1 MSCKQKHYPLPLSLS
16 LSLQFALISLQE
28 KIIFHLKFIDVI
40 QPVAFTASLTKDTSI
55 GILQTIIYDHV
66 ITNVGNTY
74 DPRHGIFRAP
84 VKGLY
89 HMSLTSISMVDNA
102 IFLEMVKDGQRLIH
116 SYSGSRDYHS
126 SSASV
131 NVVLEAGSDIWCRH
145 YRDSN
150 AVIINAQDSGTCF
163 SGFLLNRIV

>member
-1 MSCKQKHYPLPLSLS
+1 MSCKQKHYPSLS

-40 QPVAFTASLTKDTSI
+40 QPVAFTSI

-102 IFLEMVKDGQRLIH
+102 IFVEMVKDGQRLIH

-150 AVIINAQDSGTCF
+150 AVTINAQDSGTCF
-163 SGFLLNRIV
+163 SGFLLNRLV